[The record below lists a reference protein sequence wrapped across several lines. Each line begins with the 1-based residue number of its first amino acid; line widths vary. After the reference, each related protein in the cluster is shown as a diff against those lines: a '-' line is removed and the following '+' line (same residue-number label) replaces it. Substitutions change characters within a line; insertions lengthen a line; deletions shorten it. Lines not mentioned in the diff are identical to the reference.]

1 MTKKGKRWRVK
12 KITEKRELKM
22 RKALIVITVSLF
34 IVGTLLSTGFAIP
47 PVPSGRSLKV
57 AVVVP
62 ASATD
67 QGWNQMGVDGVR
79 VLQDK
84 WHLTVEIAENQGYGD
99 IKPVLRDL
107 ARKGFDLIIAHA
119 SGYQTVAP
127 EVAAE
132 RDVRVAIVENPSAIK
147 PGLVANYEGEAQEG
161 AYLAGVLAAHM
172 TRTKVIG
179 CVTSSEVPDWNRMT
193 VGFMEGIYSINP
205 KIKFLYNVIGEAAYE
220 DAAGGKRNTEAQIAA
235 GADVIF
241 GMGDGASFGIM
252 KACEENKAR
261 DGGKVWF
268 IDVIGDKSGIDS
280 KGILLGSVLWK
291 FDVVYEMM
299 LIDIY
304 AGKFGRDYRQTL
316 ENGGIELALYKDIPA
331 EVKAAMKRAEEG
343 ITSGRIKV
351 SNIADT
357 REMRTYMRKLFR

>member
-1 MTKKGKRWRVK
+1 
-12 KITEKRELKM
+12 M
-22 RKALIVITVSLF
+22 RKMLIVLAVTMLACGMMFQAAV
-34 IVGTLLSTGFAIP
+34 AAP
-47 PVPSGRSLKV
+47 PPHPGARPLKV

-67 QGWNQMGVDGVR
+67 QGWNQMGADGVR
-79 VLQDK
+79 VLKDK

-119 SGYQTVAP
+119 SGYQTMAP

-132 RDVRVAIVENPSAIK
+132 RNVRVAIVENPDAIK
-147 PGLVANYEGEAQEG
+147 AGLVSNYEGEAQKG
-161 AYLAGVLAAHM
+161 AYLAGVLAAKM
-172 TRTKVIG
+172 TRKNVVG
-179 CVTSSEVPDWNRMT
+179 VVTSAEVPDWNRMT
-193 VGFMEGIYSINP
+193 VGFMEGVNSVNP
-205 KIKFLYNVIGEAAYE
+205 KIKLLYNVIGEAAYE

-291 FDVVYEMM
+291 FDVIYEMM

-304 AGKFGRDYRQTL
+304 AGRFGGDYRQTL

-331 EVKAAMKRAEEG
+331 DAMSALKQAREG
-343 ITSGRIKV
+343 IVSGRIKV
-351 SNIADT
+351 SNMPGT
-357 REMRTYMRKLFR
+357 KEMRDYKKRLFR

>member
-1 MTKKGKRWRVK
+1 MRK
-12 KITEKRELKM
+12 KIFM
-22 RKALIVITVSLF
+22 
-34 IVGTLLSTGFAIP
+34 LLSCVLTLGLLASAAFALP
-47 PVPSGRSLKV
+47 PHPGARPLKV

-62 ASATD
+62 ASSTD

-79 VLQDK
+79 MLQDK
-84 WHLTVEIAENQGYGD
+84 WHLTVEVSENQGYGD

-107 ARKGFDLIIAHA
+107 ARKGFDFIIAHA
-119 SGYQTVAP
+119 SGYQTMAP
-127 EVAAE
+127 EVATE

-147 PGLVANYEGEAQEG
+147 KGLVSNYEGEAQEG
-161 AYLAGVLAAHM
+161 AYLAGVLAAKM
-172 TRTKVIG
+172 TRTNVVG

-193 VGFMEGIYSINP
+193 VGFMEGLHSVNP
-205 KIKFLYNVIGEAAYE
+205 RIKFLYNVIGEAAYE

-268 IDVIGDKSGIDS
+268 IDVIGDKSGIDR
-280 KGILLGSVLWK
+280 KGILLGSVLWN
-291 FDVVYEMM
+291 FDVIYEMM

-304 AGKFGRDYRQTL
+304 AGMFGGDYRQTL
-316 ENGGIELALYKDIPA
+316 ENRGIEVAIYADIPA
-331 EVKAAMKRAEEG
+331 EVRAALKSTEEG
-343 ITSGRIKV
+343 IKSGRIKV
-351 SNIADT
+351 TNMADT
-357 REMRTYMRKLFR
+357 REMRAYMRKLF